1 MCTIEEEEGREM
13 MGEVENGEVVG
24 RWKVVLSGR
33 ETRSNQQSTSATLS
47 N

>member
-24 RWKVVLSGR
+24 RKKVEGGFEWKGDPK
-33 ETRSNQQSTSATLS
+33 QSTKH
-47 N
+47 